1 MKEPSYSSDT
11 KGVARWRAMLL
22 GCVAVMTIILVGW
35 TLRASAPVVSRMWW
49 NFPAAFS
56 EPVKVLSFK
65 QRGQGA

>member
-35 TLRASAPVVSRMWW
+35 TLRASAPVVV
-49 NFPAAFS
+49 PVVFS
-56 EPVKVLSFK
+56 IFLALLVAPVD
-65 QRGQGA
+65 R